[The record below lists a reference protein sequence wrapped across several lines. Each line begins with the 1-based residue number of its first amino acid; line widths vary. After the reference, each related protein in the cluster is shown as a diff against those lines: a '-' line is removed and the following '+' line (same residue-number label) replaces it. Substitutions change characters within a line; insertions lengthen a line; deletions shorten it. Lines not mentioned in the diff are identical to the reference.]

1 MARRLRRLALRLGVL
16 LLVLGAGLG
25 LLVYAGLPSRAEVR
39 RLSKQEPARTAL
51 MQQREAEA
59 RARKRTPRVVQRV
72 VPLSRI
78 SPHLVNAVVTA
89 EDARFFG
96 HGGVDWQALRESAER
111 DWRQGRFV
119 RGGSTITQQLAKNL
133 YFSTHKS
140 LLRKLRE
147 LVVAR
152 WLEQDLPKRR
162 ILELYLNVIEW
173 GDEIYGCEAAAQ
185 AYYGKSAAALDLR
198 EAAGLAAMIP
208 NPRRINPKLDPAR
221 HARAQARVLW
231 LMGLAGQ
238 APRGVAAAPT
248 PEPVEEEEA
257 EPPAAPRPE
266 SPTESTPEPGATP
279 SDSSQAP
286 AGGAV

>member
-1 MARRLRRLALRLGVL
+1 
-16 LLVLGAGLG
+16 
-25 LLVYAGLPSRAEVR
+25 
-39 RLSKQEPARTAL
+39 
-51 MQQREAEA
+51 
-59 RARKRTPRVVQRV
+59 
-72 VPLSRI
+72 
-78 SPHLVNAVVTA
+78 VVTA

-111 DWRQGRFV
+111 DWQQRRFV

-173 GDEIYGCEAAAQ
+173 GDGIYGCEAAAQ
-185 AYYGKSAAALDLR
+185 AYYGKPAAALDVR

-238 APRGVAAAPT
+238 APRPGVAAA

-257 EPPAAPRPE
+257 EPPVEPAASARPE
-266 SPTESTPEPGATP
+266 SPAEPPAASATP
-279 SDSSQAP
+279 TDSGQAP